1 MIVARHGESVFS
13 ARRDLNGDPTA
24 AGPLTETG
32 VAEARRLGELLRGE
46 RLDLCVT
53 SGFPRVRQTA
63 DEALRGREVPRLEL
77 PELGDPRYGRY
88 EGGSSAEYR
97 EWAWSAPAT
106 EDAPGGGESRA
117 AIAARYARG
126 FATVLARPEETVLV
140 VCHQLPIAYLQ
151 AVDAGDAP
159 SPRVPWVEYATP
171 FRFDAARVAAAV
183 ERLAA
188 WAEAPT
194 W

>member
-1 MIVARHGESVFS
+1 V
-13 ARRDLNGDPTA
+13 P
-24 AGPLTETG
+24 GPLTETG
-32 VAEARRLGELLRGE
+32 VAEARRLGELLRDV
-46 RLDLCVT
+46 RVDLCVT

-63 DEALRGREVPRLEL
+63 DLALAGRDVPRLEL

-88 EGGSSAEYR
+88 EGASSDDYR
-97 EWAWSAPAT
+97 EWAWTAPAT
-106 EDAPGGGESRA
+106 EAAPGGGESRV

-126 FATVLARPEETVLV
+126 FAAVLARPEETVLV

-151 AVDAGDAP
+151 AVDAGGVP
-159 SPRVPWVEYATP
+159 SQRVPWVDYATP
-171 FRFDAARVAAAV
+171 FRFEADRLAAAV
-183 ERLAA
+183 ERLGA